1 MSAATRRVR
10 RAYVDIAEGQIHVH
24 QVAGREPP
32 ILFLHQTASSARSF
46 DPLLKAMT
54 LPNRLI
60 ALDTPGFGGSYDPDG
75 WPALEAYAGQIL
87 AAADALGADRFHL
100 YGHHTGASLGIEIAA
115 RAPDRVISL
124 MLSGP
129 VFMTTGERDAFIAD
143 YRDPITPQRD
153 GGHLAR
159 NWSYAASNNPD
170 CDAEVLQDAVTDL
183 LRAWRGR
190 PQAYMAVAR
199 HDTEAR
205 ARDVRAPVLLLT
217 TEGDFFHRGFDRA
230 RAVFPSAAAAQ
241 TSGDN
246 FPATAKPDEVAETI
260 ASFMAASERQDAAR
274 P

>member
-1 MSAATRRVR
+1 MRTVH

-24 QVAGREPP
+24 HVEGREPP
-32 ILFLHQTASSARSF
+32 ILFLHQTASSARSY
-46 DPLLKAMT
+46 DPLLKAMA

-60 ALDTPGFGGSYDPDG
+60 APDTPGFGGSYDPEG
-75 WPALEAYAGQIL
+75 WPALETYAGQIL
-87 AAADALGADRFHL
+87 AAADALGVDRFHL

-129 VFMTTGERDAFIAD
+129 VFMTTDERDAFVAA

-153 GGHLAR
+153 GSHLAR
-159 NWSYAASNNPD
+159 NWTYAASNNPS
-170 CDAEVLQDAVTDL
+170 CDADILQDAVTDL

-190 PQAYMAVAR
+190 PQAYMAVAH

-205 ARDVRAPVLLLT
+205 AREVRAPALLLT
-217 TEGDFFHRGFDRA
+217 TKGDFFHSGFDRA
-230 RAVFPSAAAAQ
+230 RSVFPNAATAE

-246 FPATAKPDEVAETI
+246 FPATARPDEVAEAI
-260 ASFMAASERQDAAR
+260 ATFIATCES
-274 P
+274 